1 MQTLA
6 DSDRPDV
13 GVEPGGRRRTTARRP
28 VQVLVGGLAALGLLA
43 GCGSSDTPS
52 EPDTS
57 SDEPQVVDLEVGG
70 QSAVA
75 VVPPGDSPTGLV
87 LYVHGHGETHDSL
100 TGGSDQKRV
109 TDRLVAD
116 GYVVAASDAHFDA
129 WGNETSQQD
138 YVALAAELKSRYD
151 TPQTFLLAESMGGVA
166 ALQILAGDQIPDLAG
181 LAGISMLVDPTV
193 AADTEYGE
201 ELRAAYGGQLPTGT
215 QNPLNIPAEQ
225 FAGDPIRL
233 YIAPEDATVIYAE
246 NAEPFLAKLQGVAD
260 ISAVSCE
267 GGHIDPSCFQ
277 TDDLADWFD
286 TNALAPASGN

>member
-1 MQTLA
+1 MRSLA
-6 DSDRPDV
+6 DSDRAGTDGRPD
-13 GVEPGGRRRTTARRP
+13 GRRRSAPRRS
-28 VQVLVGGLAALGLLA
+28 VRVVVGGLAALGLLV
-43 GCGSSDTPS
+43 GCGSSSSSST
-52 EPDTS
+52 EPAA
-57 SDEPQVVDLEVGG
+57 SDEPEVVDLEIGG
-70 QSAVA
+70 QQAVA

-100 TGGSDQKRV
+100 QGGADQARV
-109 TDRLVAD
+109 TERLVAD

-129 WGNETSQQD
+129 WGNQASQQD
-138 YVALAAELKSRYD
+138 YVALAAELKSRYG

-193 AADTEYGE
+193 AAETQYGE

-215 QNPLNIPAEQ
+215 QNPLNLPAEQ
-225 FAGDPIRL
+225 FAGDHIRL
-233 YIAPEDATVIYAE
+233 YIAPADTTVVYAQ

-260 ISAVSCE
+260 VSVVSCE

-277 TDDLADWFD
+277 PDDLADWFD
-286 TNALAPASGN
+286 ANALAPGSGG

>member
-6 DSDRPDV
+6 DSDRTGVGAWPD
-13 GVEPGGRRRTTARRP
+13 GPRRPAPRRP
-28 VQVLVGGLAALGLLA
+28 VRALAGSLAALALLV
-43 GCGSSDTPS
+43 GCGTSDSTPD
-52 EPDTS
+52 PDTA
-57 SDEPQVVDLEVGG
+57 DEPQVVELEVGG

-100 TGGSDQKRV
+100 TEGSDQKRV

-129 WGNETSQQD
+129 WGNQASQDD

-166 ALQILAGDQIPDLAG
+166 ALQILAGDLIPDLAG

-193 AADTEYGE
+193 AADTQYGE

-215 QNPLNIPAEQ
+215 QNPLEIPAEQ

-233 YIAPEDATVIYAE
+233 YIAPEDSTVVYAE
-246 NAEPFLAKLQGVAD
+246 NAEPFLAKLQGIAD
-260 ISAVSCE
+260 ISAVSCQ

-277 TDDLADWFD
+277 PDDLADWFAA
-286 TNALAPASGN
+286 NALASGSGN